1 SHVTGVQTCALPISA
16 QYHQSQIQALCA
28 AGADMISAMTMT
40 NADEAT
46 GIVNAARAVSLPVAI
61 SFTVETNGTL
71 PTGQSLGDAIAQVD
85 QATGSGPAYYM
96 VNCAHPSHFEAVL
109 AGGAPWTR
117 RIRGIRANASR
128 QSHAELDNSTE
139 LDAGNPVE
147 LGQSYQRLLRELP
160 QLNVL
165 GGCCGTDVR
174 HLRAIS
180 KACAEALETA

>member
-71 PTGQSLGDAIAQVD
+71 PTGQSLGDTIAQVEI
-85 QATGSGPAYYM
+85 G
-96 VNCAHPSHFEAVL
+96 
-109 AGGAPWTR
+109 
-117 RIRGIRANASR
+117 RASC
-128 QSHAELDNSTE
+128 
-139 LDAGNPVE
+139 
-147 LGQSYQRLLRELP
+147 RER
-160 QLNVL
+160 VF
-165 GGCCGTDVR
+165 VW
-174 HLRAIS
+174 
-180 KACAEALETA
+180 